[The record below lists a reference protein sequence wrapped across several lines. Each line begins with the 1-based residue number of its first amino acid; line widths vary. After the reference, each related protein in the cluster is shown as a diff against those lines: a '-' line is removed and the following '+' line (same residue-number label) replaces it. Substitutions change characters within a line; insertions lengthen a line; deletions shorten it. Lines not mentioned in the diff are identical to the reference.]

1 MNTELPEAVA
11 WAALCRDY
19 GEFMLAARQWNGCI
33 SISVGE
39 RELSF
44 GISAGQPESAVEHP
58 AGLISFT
65 SSEAVWAKVLAA
77 KPTRFNKRQFSL
89 TH

>member
-1 MNTELPEAVA
+1 
-11 WAALCRDY
+11 
-19 GEFMLAARQWNGCI
+19 MLAARHWNGGI

-44 GISAGQPESAVEHP
+44 GISAGQPESAVEHS

-65 SSEAVWAKVLAA
+65 GSEAVWAKVLAA
-77 KPTRFNKRQFSL
+77 KPTRFNNDLIANIMQGQGLARKCDPVKKL
-89 TH
+89 YNCK